1 MDTQNENPRV
11 AALGFSYGSVLY
23 TIDWKKEIG
32 NQMVNLYWESIIL
45 MTWRTKYVILY
56 GYKNRDLHR
65 GTFKVKE
72 VDV

>member
-1 MDTQNENPRV
+1 
-11 AALGFSYGSVLY
+11 
-23 TIDWKKEIG
+23 
-32 NQMVNLYWESIIL
+32 

-65 GTFKVKE
+65 ETFKVKE